1 MEEFLTIKEH
11 KEFAKRMEDEHT
23 RQNHRISDLEEA
35 TRENKQLLISV
46 EKLAISTE
54 NIQKELTEQGKRLDV
69 MEARDG
75 EMWRKVVSH
84 GITVLI
90 GIFVGYILKQIGIF

>member
-11 KEFAKRMEDEHT
+11 KEFAKRMEDEHS
-23 RQNHRISDLEEA
+23 RQNHRIGDLEEA

-75 EMWRKVVSH
+75 ELWRKVVSH
-84 GITVLI
+84 GITVAVTLLVTY
-90 GIFVGYILKQIGIF
+90 IFRQLGM

>member
-1 MEEFLTIKEH
+1 MEEFLARKEH
-11 KEFAKRMEDEHT
+11 EEFAKRMQDEHA

-35 TRENKQLLISV
+35 TRENRQLLISV

-84 GITVLI
+84 GITVAVTLLVTY
-90 GIFVGYILKQIGIF
+90 IFRQLGM